1 MEIEQKRG
9 LNRTRFTFNDD
20 HLTYTQGQPGG
31 MRTFEVNYSD
41 IPLEN
46 WDLEERATWFLNAGI
61 VLLVVW
67 FCQVLLGVIIPP
79 ATGGF
84 FLHWP
89 LAAAC
94 CMGLYHVTIIRYT
107 VFQTDAGKIC
117 LICDNKH
124 EEVINEILTRRRAQ
138 LLSWY
143 GEIDYANDPGEEI
156 RKFHWLKLQGAIG
169 EEEFE
174 SIRSRIEIFH
184 GPIHHA
190 DTMEGPSIN

>member
-9 LNRTRFTFNDD
+9 FNRTRFTFNDD
-20 HLTYTQGQPGG
+20 HLTYTLRQTGG

-41 IPLEN
+41 IPIGN
-46 WDLEERATWFLNAGI
+46 WDMEKRAPWFLNAGI

-67 FCQVLLGVIIPP
+67 FCQIFIGIIIPLS
-79 ATGGF
+79 TGGL

-89 LAAAC
+89 LAAAGC
-94 CMGLYHVTIIRYT
+94 LLIYQLTLIRYT
-107 VFQTDAGKIC
+107 VFKTDEGKIC
-117 LICDNKH
+117 LICDGKH
-124 EEVINEILTRRRAQ
+124 EEVMNEILSRRRAQ

-156 RKFHWLKLQGAIG
+156 RKFHWLKLQGVIG

-174 SIRSRIEIFH
+174 SIRNRIEIFH
-184 GPIHHA
+184 GPILNA